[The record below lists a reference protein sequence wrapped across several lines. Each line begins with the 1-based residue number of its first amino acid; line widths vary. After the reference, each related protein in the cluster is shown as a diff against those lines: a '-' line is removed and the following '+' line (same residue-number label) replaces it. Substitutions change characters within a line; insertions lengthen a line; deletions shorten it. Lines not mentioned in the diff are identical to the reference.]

1 MANPLAGHTNSY
13 HSYSHDE
20 ALQGIAEA
28 GYSAVE
34 LSAVPGWTEHV
45 DLDADQGELRRQLE
59 GYGLDPVS
67 LSAHSD
73 LTTAEGLAHGIKAVR
88 WAAEYGIPIVNTAVG
103 GHQSADENEAA
114 FLSNIGAM
122 ADEAEQAGIAIGLEI
137 HGDIMASGAVTL
149 PLLEKIGR
157 DSVGINYDTANV
169 VFYSGD
175 TAVEDLPKVVD
186 KLVHVHL
193 KESRGGKGVWDFG
206 EIGTGDVDFARRPRD
221 PPRRGVRRAVLG
233 RDRVR
238 RRAVAAASR
247 GERRDAWVAGGT
259 EQARRGMKRY
269 MPEMT
274 NLQVREY
281 LEGGGRTVLVPVGST
296 EDHGDHGPLWTD
308 VYIPLEVCKR
318 AAEELDALVGP
329 PVPFGLAPDHRG
341 ASGII
346 YVRIA
351 TFVAMLRDICVS
363 LAEAGFERI
372 ALVNGHYVNTTA
384 MQYAAAEMF
393 DDLPRGVRVFPF
405 AYWQGLQPEQAE
417 AYLSGSAGLHANVGE
432 TSAVLAIDPDLC
444 DMERVR
450 DFVPELDGF
459 TNHPL
464 ALLDPVFLSTPG
476 SFWALLE
483 EGGGVWGR
491 PSEST
496 VEKGEQFLEWGA
508 ASVVHLVRDMETMH
522 DRLAP
527 GYDRFRQPRA

>member
-1 MANPLAGHTNSY
+1 
-13 HSYSHDE
+13 
-20 ALQGIAEA
+20 
-28 GYSAVE
+28 
-34 LSAVPGWTEHV
+34 
-45 DLDADQGELRRQLE
+45 
-59 GYGLDPVS
+59 
-67 LSAHSD
+67 
-73 LTTAEGLAHGIKAVR
+73 
-88 WAAEYGIPIVNTAVG
+88 
-103 GHQSADENEAA
+103 
-114 FLSNIGAM
+114 
-122 ADEAEQAGIAIGLEI
+122 
-137 HGDIMASGAVTL
+137 
-149 PLLEKIGR
+149 
-157 DSVGINYDTANV
+157 
-169 VFYSGD
+169 
-175 TAVEDLPKVVD
+175 
-186 KLVHVHL
+186 
-193 KESRGGKGVWDFG
+193 
-206 EIGTGDVDFARRPRD
+206 
-221 PPRRGVRRAVLG
+221 
-233 RDRVR
+233 
-238 RRAVAAASR
+238 
-247 GERRDAWVAGGT
+247 
-259 EQARRGMKRY
+259 MKRY

-346 YVRIA
+346 YVRLS
-351 TFVAMLRDICVS
+351 TFVSLLRDICVS

-384 MQYAAAEMF
+384 MQYAAADMF

-483 EGGGVWGR
+483 DGGGVWGN

-508 ASVVHLVRDMETMH
+508 ASVVSLVRDMETMH
-522 DRLAP
+522 DRIAP
-527 GYDRFRQPRA
+527 GYDRYRQPRA